1 MDNKVNIFCDIC
13 GTFGVLYP
21 GSDKSATFKIFNSIM
36 KTFKMLAA
44 TAMVLSIA
52 ACNSNKVDG
61 KADGADSTAVAEV
74 PQKPTSTKDLLPSK
88 ATVDSVS
95 YLLGI
100 QLGSMIKNYNMGD
113 LNFNMIKKGAA
124 DFVASKGNPRDE
136 EFTKQFKVNPEE
148 MNRIMNEFVQKRAEY
163 VGAINKEKEQKFL
176 EANRKKAGVQE
187 TESGL
192 QYIIAEAGSEVKPTS
207 NKDTVYVHYKLSL
220 TDGTVIEEGK
230 EEQDAVMLTLNRV
243 IPAWT
248 EGLQLLGEG
257 GKATLYVPSE
267 LGYGERGSNGIDP
280 NTTLVFDIQLD
291 SVKHFVEP
299 VVEDKK

>member
-1 MDNKVNIFCDIC
+1 
-13 GTFGVLYP
+13 
-21 GSDKSATFKIFNSIM
+21 M

-74 PQKPTSTKDLLPSK
+74 PQKPTSAKDLLPSK

-100 QLGSMIKNYNMGD
+100 QLGS
-113 LNFNMIKKGAA
+113 MIKKGAA

-176 EANRKKAGVQE
+176 EANLKKEGVQA
-187 TESGL
+187 TGSGL

-207 NKDTVYVHYKLSL
+207 EKDTVYVHYKLSL
-220 TDGTVIEEGK
+220 TDGTVIEEVK
-230 EEQDAVMLTLNRV
+230 EDQDAVMLTLNRV

>member
-1 MDNKVNIFCDIC
+1 MTVLVT
-13 GTFGVLYP
+13 GAFGLV
-21 GSDKSATFKIFNSIM
+21 GSATVKQ
-36 KTFKMLAA
+36 LAA
-44 TAMVLSIA
+44 
-52 ACNSNKVDG
+52 DG
-61 KADGADSTAVAEV
+61 RRVVA
-74 PQKPTSTKDLLPSK
+74 TDLD
-88 ATVDSVS
+88 V
-95 YLLGI
+95 
-100 QLGSMIKNYNMGD
+100 
-113 LNFNMIKKGAA
+113 
-124 DFVASKGNPRDE
+124 
-136 EFTKQFKVNPEE
+136 
-148 MNRIMNEFVQKRAEY
+148 
-163 VGAINKEKEQKFL
+163 

-220 TDGTVIEEGK
+220 TDGTVIEEVK

>member
-100 QLGSMIKNYNMGD
+100 QLGSMIK
-113 LNFNMIKKGAA
+113 KGAA

-176 EANRKKAGVQE
+176 EANRKKEGVQE

-220 TDGTVIEEGK
+220 TDGTVIEEVK

>member
-1 MDNKVNIFCDIC
+1 
-13 GTFGVLYP
+13 
-21 GSDKSATFKIFNSIM
+21 
-36 KTFKMLAA
+36 MLAL
-44 TAMVLSIA
+44 TAMVLSA
-52 ACNSNKVDG
+52 TACNSTG
-61 KADGADSTAVAEV
+61 KADGKVEGADSTAVAAA
-74 PQKPTSTKDLLPSK
+74 PQKPLNAKDLLPSK

-100 QLGSMIKNYNMGD
+100 QLGSMIKNYSMGD

-124 DFVASKGNPRDE
+124 DFVAAKGNPRDE
-136 EFTKQFKVNPEE
+136 EFPKQFKVNPEE
-148 MNRIMNEFVQKRAEY
+148 MNRIMNDFIQKRAEY

-176 EANRKKAGVQE
+176 EANRKKEGVQE

-192 QYIIAEAGSEVKPTS
+192 QYIITETGSEVKPTS
-207 NKDTVYVHYKLSL
+207 DKDTVYVHYKLAL
-220 TDGTVIEEGK
+220 TDGTVIEEVK
-230 EEQDAVMLTLNRV
+230 AEQDAVMLTLNRV

-257 GKATLYVPSE
+257 GKATLYVPSK

-291 SVKHFVEP
+291 SVKFFVEP
-299 VVEDKK
+299 VAEDKK

>member
-21 GSDKSATFKIFNSIM
+21 GSDKSATFKIFNSVM

-74 PQKPTSTKDLLPSK
+74 PQKPTSAKDLLPSK

-176 EANRKKAGVQE
+176 EANLKKEGVQA
-187 TESGL
+187 T
-192 QYIIAEAGSEVKPTS
+192 GS
-207 NKDTVYVHYKLSL
+207 
-220 TDGTVIEEGK
+220 VIEEVK
-230 EEQDAVMLTLNRV
+230 EDQDAVMLTLNRV

-299 VVEDKK
+299 VVEDKTRFCP

>member
-1 MDNKVNIFCDIC
+1 
-13 GTFGVLYP
+13 
-21 GSDKSATFKIFNSIM
+21 M
-36 KTFKMLAA
+36 KTMKMFAA
-44 TAMVLSIA
+44 TAMVLSIV

-61 KADGADSTAVAEV
+61 KADGADSTAVAAV
-74 PQKPTSTKDLLPSK
+74 PQKPVSAKELLPSK
-88 ATVDSVS
+88 SDVDSVS

-113 LNFNMIKKGAA
+113 LNFSMIKKGAA

-136 EFTKQFKVNPEE
+136 DFTKQFKVNPEE
-148 MNRIMNEFVQKRAEY
+148 MNRIMNDFIQKRAEY
-163 VGAINKEKEQKFL
+163 VGAINKEKEQKFF

-192 QYIIAEAGSEVKPTS
+192 QYIIAEAGSDVKPGA
-207 NKDTVYVHYKLSL
+207 KDTVFVHYKLAL
-220 TDGTVIEEGK
+220 TDGTVIEEVAAD
-230 EEQDAVMLTLNRV
+230 QSAVMLTLNRV
-243 IPAWT
+243 IPGWT

>member
-1 MDNKVNIFCDIC
+1 
-13 GTFGVLYP
+13 
-21 GSDKSATFKIFNSIM
+21 
-36 KTFKMLAA
+36 MLAA
-44 TAMVLSIA
+44 TAMILSVA

-61 KADGADSTAVAEV
+61 KVDGADSTAVA
-74 PQKPTSTKDLLPSK
+74 QAKPVSAKELLPSK
-88 ATVDSVS
+88 ASVDSVS

-100 QLGSMIKNYNMGD
+100 QLGSMIKNYNLGD
-113 LNFNMIKKGAA
+113 LNFNMIKKGSS
-124 DFVASKGNPRDE
+124 DFVAAKGNPRDE
-136 EFTKQFKVNPEE
+136 EFAKQFKVNPEE
-148 MNRIMNEFVQKRAEY
+148 MGRIMNEFVQKRAEY
-163 VGAINKEKEQKFL
+163 VGAINKEKEQKFF

-192 QYIIAEAGSEVKPTS
+192 QYIIVEAGSDVKPS
-207 NKDTVYVHYKLSL
+207 AKDTVFVHYKLAL
-220 TDGTVIEEGK
+220 TDGTVIEEVK

-243 IPAWT
+243 IPGWT

-257 GKATLYVPSE
+257 GKATLFVPSE

>member
-1 MDNKVNIFCDIC
+1 
-13 GTFGVLYP
+13 
-21 GSDKSATFKIFNSIM
+21 M
-36 KTFKMLAA
+36 KTIKMLAVA
-44 TAMVLSIA
+44 AMVLSVA

-61 KADGADSTAVAEV
+61 KVDGADSTAVAAV
-74 PQKPTSTKDLLPSK
+74 HQKPLNAKDLLPSK

-100 QLGSMIKNYNMGD
+100 QLGSMIKNYSMGE

-124 DFVASKGNPRDE
+124 DFVAAKGNPRDE

-148 MNRIMNEFVQKRAEY
+148 MNRIMNDFVQKRSEY
-163 VGAINKEKEQKFL
+163 VGAINKEKEEKYL

-192 QYIIAEAGSEVKPTS
+192 QYIIAEAGSEVKPNS
-207 NKDTVYVHYKLSL
+207 DKDTVYVHYKLAL
-220 TDGTVIEEGK
+220 TDGTVIEEVK

-248 EGLQLLGEG
+248 EGLKLLGEG
-257 GKATLYVPSE
+257 GKATLYVPSK

-291 SVKHFVEP
+291 SVKFFVEP
-299 VVEDKK
+299 VAEDKH

>member
-1 MDNKVNIFCDIC
+1 
-13 GTFGVLYP
+13 
-21 GSDKSATFKIFNSIM
+21 M
-36 KTFKMLAA
+36 KMFAA
-44 TAMVLSIA
+44 TAMVLSIV

-61 KADGADSTAVAEV
+61 KADGADSTAVAAV
-74 PQKPTSTKDLLPSK
+74 PQKPANAKDLLPSK
-88 ATVDSVS
+88 AEVDSVS

-100 QLGSMIKNYNMGD
+100 QLGSMIKNYNMGE
-113 LNFNMIKKGAA
+113 LNFGMIKKGAA

-136 EFTKQFKVNPEE
+136 DFTKQFKVNPEE
-148 MNRIMNEFVQKRAEY
+148 MNRIMNDFVQKRAEY
-163 VGAINKEKEQKFL
+163 VGAINKEKEQKFF

-192 QYIIAEAGSEVKPTS
+192 QYIITEAGSDVKPGA
-207 NKDTVYVHYKLSL
+207 KDTVFVHYKLAL
-220 TDGTVIEEGK
+220 TDGTVIEEVAAD
-230 EEQDAVMLTLNRV
+230 QSAVMLTLNRV
-243 IPAWT
+243 IPGWT

>member
-21 GSDKSATFKIFNSIM
+21 ESDKSATFKIFNSVM

-74 PQKPTSTKDLLPSK
+74 PQKPTSAKYLLPSK

-163 VGAINKEKEQKFL
+163 VGAINNEKEQKFL

-220 TDGTVIEEGK
+220 TDGTVIEEVK

>member
-1 MDNKVNIFCDIC
+1 
-13 GTFGVLYP
+13 
-21 GSDKSATFKIFNSIM
+21 
-36 KTFKMLAA
+36 MLAA

-74 PQKPTSTKDLLPSK
+74 PQKPTSAKDLLPSK

-176 EANRKKAGVQE
+176 E
-187 TESGL
+187 
-192 QYIIAEAGSEVKPTS
+192 PTS
-207 NKDTVYVHYKLSL
+207 RRKAFRRPDPDSSTSSPRLEARSSLLPKRTPSMFTTSFPSPMAPSSRRSKRTRTRSCLPSTGSSLHGQKVSSFLVRVERLLFMSLQSLATASADLTASTLTRLSCS
-220 TDGTVIEEGK
+220 TSSS
-230 EEQDAVMLTLNRV
+230 TL
-243 IPAWT
+243 
-248 EGLQLLGEG
+248 
-257 GKATLYVPSE
+257 
-267 LGYGERGSNGIDP
+267 
-280 NTTLVFDIQLD
+280 
-291 SVKHFVEP
+291 
-299 VVEDKK
+299 